1 MGKEAVTLRHHV
13 SSMGSLEDSWM
24 QMKSQHF
31 NNYDK
36 TCRKVVSKSPD
47 GKSSLKLFKFDTFP
61 EWGQDAGVAC
71 GRLCRL
77 KVLRL
82 GGVEVVDV

>member
-1 MGKEAVTLRHHV
+1 MGQEAVTLHHHV
-13 SSMGSLEDSWM
+13 SSIGSLEDRWM
-24 QMKSQHF
+24 QKDEKSTY
-31 NNYDK
+31 YDK
-36 TCRKVVSKSPD
+36 TCQKVVSKSPD

>member
-1 MGKEAVTLRHHV
+1 
-13 SSMGSLEDSWM
+13 M

-47 GKSSLKLFKFDTFP
+47 GKSSLKLFKFDIFP
-61 EWGQDAGVAC
+61 EWKGWDAAVAC
-71 GRLCRL
+71 GRLYRW

-82 GGVEVVDV
+82 GGVEVVDILVWRPKTSVET